1 MVLHMGG
8 RTYQQQHTK
17 HLLMLGQIVGLVQT
31 LCGSWPVVLHITHS
45 GNHLQWLWTCD

>member
-17 HLLMLGQIVGLVQT
+17 HLLMLGQIVGLRADSVWI
-31 LCGSWPVVLHITHS
+31 LASGSAYHTQREPPAVVVDL
-45 GNHLQWLWTCD
+45 